1 MGNCLQYICP
11 SYSSEEQK
19 EPTEVSVPDPAKEE
33 QCATENKTNKPE
45 IPCVKNG
52 RTACSTLPS
61 IDVNMPVLTPGGKRN
76 FQANDANRN
85 TLKNLEKG
93 KLLTTNGVQRLFF
106 QSSSDSSL
114 QICDGPKTEDAR
126 KALDLPTPEQL
137 ANNVGV
143 VKNEEMKNL
152 CKKPGEKSK
161 SLRKK
166 LHLPKIKIKPVRKS
180 RRVAPFD
187 DGITGGLPLLRGA
200 DEECELTQTRLKPL
214 GVVHSQMPR
223 RSLKADD
230 IFLAVHQNAPNEQ
243 SSSSVEGLSK
253 HDKELKASSL
263 PLSLQMP
270 SWKEMYRKLIKSKE
284 LAVNEHVDTP
294 AQKLTEIENG
304 GKIRRKKK
312 RSRAQ
317 PKRCTV
323 EEDDVTSGLPLF
335 RGCDVLDSTQAIL
348 FEGIDPGYLA
358 SGEESD

>member
-33 QCATENKTNKPE
+33 QRATESKTHKPE
-45 IPCVKNG
+45 KSG
-52 RTACSTLPS
+52 RSACSTLPS
-61 IDVNMPVLTPGGKRN
+61 IDIDLPVLIRGGKRN
-76 FQANDANRN
+76 STAKDADGN
-85 TLKNLEKG
+85 TFDNLEKG
-93 KLLTTNGVQRLFF
+93 KLSTTDGVQRLFF

-114 QICDGPKTEDAR
+114 QICDGAKIEDGR

-137 ANNVGV
+137 TKNVGV
-143 VKNEEMKNL
+143 VKNEEMKNI
-152 CKKPGEKSK
+152 CNKPGEKSKK

-200 DEECELTQTRLKPL
+200 DEECELTHTRLKPL
-214 GVVHSQMPR
+214 GIVHSQMPK

-230 IFLAVHQNAPNEQ
+230 IFLAVHKNAPNEQ
-243 SSSSVEGLSK
+243 NSSSVEGLGK

-304 GKIRRKKK
+304 GKVPTRRKRK

-323 EEDDVTSGLPLF
+323 EEDDATSGLPLF
-335 RGCDVLDSTQAIL
+335 RGCDVLESTQAIL
-348 FEGIDPGYLA
+348 FEDIDQGYLA